1 MTSNAPESAE
11 RPPVGPLYGIAGSP
25 GVAIAT
31 ALVLE
36 KDGGRIPRRSIH
48 KDENDGEISRYH
60 DAVEDAKEQIAEVH
74 ARVASNL
81 PAEHLK
87 ILEAYQMMLGDPTL
101 ASAVKHEIVDKGR
114 NAEWAVEVAIQN
126 MVREFDNIDD
136 AYLRERR
143 HDVAFVGDR
152 LQRALSSNV
161 PSVPSFKLP
170 RSLPPSDSDLG
181 PRISGQPRIRR
192 PTPPLGVRVAHPTI
206 IVAHDLSP
214 ADTAAMIREPIVGFI
229 TEVGTRTSHTS
240 IMARALEIPAVVGV
254 SGVLEH
260 VRTGDTI
267 IVDGLRGEVHIRP
280 SPELADRARERG
292 DRHSSRTQ
300 LLRMRLREPT
310 TLACGTRINL
320 LANVELPHEAL
331 LAMEHGAEGIGL
343 YRTEFLYIDKKELPT
358 EDEQFEL
365 FRTITQMVNPRPV
378 TLRTFDL
385 GGDKMSTNVSV
396 PEEMNPALGTRAIRL
411 ALREPDIFRTQLRAM
426 LRAAAYGDIRVMIPM
441 VSSLTELRAVR
452 ALVARAE
459 RELDDQGIAHGTV
472 PIGVMIEVP
481 AAAICADLF
490 AREADFFSLGTND
503 LVQYALAIDRG
514 SHELARLASPF
525 DPSIL
530 RLIHMTVRAGRA
542 NEIPVSVCGAMA
554 SDPLAVLLLIG
565 MGIRDLS
572 MEAAAIAEIKE
583 TLRRVTSD
591 ECEALANEA
600 LLLGTAAEVEL
611 AVAESFAT
619 RLSDILGSED
629 LTPPPPPPMRR
640 SVV

>member
-1 MTSNAPESAE
+1 MSSMPPDSETL
-11 RPPVGPLYGIAGSP
+11 PPVGPIQGIAGSP

-36 KDGGRIPRRSIH
+36 HGTGRVPRRSIL
-48 KDENDGEISRYH
+48 KEESEGELLRYR
-60 DAVEDAKEQIAEVH
+60 DAVEDAQEQIAEVH
-74 ARVASNL
+74 ARVETKL

-87 ILEAYQMMLGDPTL
+87 ILEAYQMMVADETL
-101 ASAVKHEIVDKGR
+101 AIAVKHEILEKGR

-126 MVREFDNIDD
+126 MVRAFDNVDD
-136 AYLRERR
+136 SYLRERK

-152 LQRALSSNV
+152 LQRALAANIS
-161 PSVPSFKLP
+161 SVPSLKLSKP
-170 RSLPPSDSDLG
+170 LTPEERASMG
-181 PRISGQPRIRR
+181 PRIRR
-192 PTPPLGVRVAHPTI
+192 PTPPLGVRVAQPTI

-229 TEVGTRTSHTS
+229 TEVGTRTSHTA

-267 IVDGLRGEVHIRP
+267 IVDGLRGEVYIRP
-280 SPELADRARERG
+280 STELADRARARG
-292 DRHSSRTQ
+292 DRHSTRTQ

-310 TLACGTRINL
+310 TLACGTRVNL

-343 YRTEFLYIDKKELPT
+343 YRTEFLYIDKKDLPT

-365 FRTITQMVNPRPV
+365 YRTIVQMVNPRPV

-411 ALREPDIFRTQLRAM
+411 ALREPEIFRTQLRAM
-426 LRAAAYGDIRVMIPM
+426 LRAAVFGDVRVMIPM

-452 ALVARAE
+452 ALIARAE
-459 RELDDQGIAHGTV
+459 RELDDKGIAHASV

-481 AAAICADLF
+481 AAAVCADLF

-525 DPSIL
+525 DPCIL
-530 RLIHMTVRAGRA
+530 RLIHMTVSAARERD
-542 NEIPVSVCGAMA
+542 IPVSVCGAMA
-554 SDPLAVLLLIG
+554 SDPLAVLLLVG

-583 TLRRVTSD
+583 TLRRVTAED
-591 ECEALANEA
+591 CATLAAECLT
-600 LLLGTAAEVEL
+600 LGTAAEVEL
-611 AVAESFAT
+611 AVAETFAT
-619 RLSDILGSED
+619 RLSDILGSDD
-629 LTPPPPPPMRR
+629 LTPPPPPPIRR
-640 SVV
+640 PS